1 MVSPARWEWWLRCWL
16 GITLVTVGMSWS
28 LHVVS
33 FNHVKEGAL
42 WLGCVGMMLAVAAG
56 PSGALSGFR
65 VWMPAWCSLAVLGLI
80 SVLRAEVPWLAV
92 ESILRAAGLLAVAS
106 MAYRMGQGE
115 SGRQMIG
122 GTIVGT
128 AVLTAIFALGQRAGL
143 LGALF
148 PSFPHYD
155 QTMYSV
161 FGNSGLLG
169 GYLALGLVL
178 LPGLSRSCAHFR
190 GAALMSLFA
199 GSVMAL
205 ALLYSASRGAQLA
218 LAIGLCVYLARSRG
232 RVGFP
237 SGRSLAVVALAGTLL
252 LVAGAPSLSKWAA
265 LFQPGDVGGAVR
277 GWIWQA
283 SGSLF
288 LERPFLGVGMGNF
301 SYGLPPHLGR
311 PVEAVPEGAT
321 VYHAHLDLLEMVCEV
336 GVLGVVLVVLQLRAF
351 RFANTMATA
360 GLVTLAV
367 FSCFHPMWASAP
379 HGMAFLLLL
388 GMNLKTTVNV
398 YTTRFAEW
406 PERSLRVGAAAVL
419 IGCAMLYYV
428 TTLQPSFLLRRAE
441 DRHLAGVSAKASYEA
456 AVAGLGF
463 RGEAWESFGI
473 YQLEQGDLEA
483 AWGAFQMARR
493 ELNTGRLYLLMGK
506 TAQQLGRREV
516 ARRCFQQSEARGG
529 MIGAIESGGPAD

>member
-1 MVSPARWEWWLRCWL
+1 
-16 GITLVTVGMSWS
+16 MSWS

-42 WLGCVGMMLAVAAG
+42 WLGCVGTMLAVAAG

-148 PSFPHYD
+148 PSFPHYN

-205 ALLYSASRGAQLA
+205 ALLYSASRGAQVA
-218 LAIGLCVYLARSRG
+218 LAIGLCVYLVRSRG

-237 SGRSLAVVALAGTLL
+237 SGRSLAVAALAGTLL

-277 GWIWQA
+277 GWIWRA

-398 YTTRFAEW
+398 ATTRCAEW
-406 PERSLRVGAAAVL
+406 PERSLRVVAAAVL

-441 DRHLAGVSAKASYEA
+441 DRHLAGVPAKASYEA

-473 YQLEQGDLEA
+473 HQLEQGDLEA